1 MVRRLGETLCSVVV
15 AVVEEE
21 GVFLVP
27 LSFLWVVLVCLGKRQ
42 VASVPYVAGLRVF

>member
-1 MVRRLGETLCSVVV
+1 MVRCPVGTLCFVVV

-27 LSFLWVVLVCLGKRQ
+27 VSFLWVVLVCLGKRQ
-42 VASVPYVAGLRVF
+42 VASVPYVAGLREF

>member
-1 MVRRLGETLCSVVV
+1 MVRRPVETLCFVVV

-27 LSFLWVVLVCLGKRQ
+27 LSFLWVALVCLGKRQ
-42 VASVPYVAGLRVF
+42 EASVLYVAGLRVF

>member
-1 MVRRLGETLCSVVV
+1 MVPRLVETLYSMVV
-15 AVVEEE
+15 AVVGEE

-27 LSFLWVVLVCLGKRQ
+27 LSFLWVVLVCLGKCQ

>member
-1 MVRRLGETLCSVVV
+1 MVRHPVEKLYFVVV

-21 GVFLVP
+21 GVLLVP

>member
-1 MVRRLGETLCSVVV
+1 MEV

-42 VASVPYVAGLRVF
+42 VAFVPYVAGLKVF

>member
-1 MVRRLGETLCSVVV
+1 MVRRLVETLCSVVV

-27 LSFLWVVLVCLGKRQ
+27 LSCLWGVPVCLGKRQ
-42 VASVPYVAGLRVF
+42 VAPVPYVVGLRVF